1 MSSCD
6 QMSNFLLIV
15 ELALWCLRRQYW
27 FVPSTTI
34 ASAWVTSSQSSSG
47 LACYCQRRPATT
59 DSYLAGSVESTPP
72 PPHPSTANF
81 EHKQSKTTV
90 WKLLQI
96 CCISLSERG
105 NGWVDH
111 IMKFALSVF
120 ADDSFVFNSAKLN
133 TKQNIQTVGIL
144 NGKTQMLNISSQR
157 LWLRS
162 VLT

>member
-1 MSSCD
+1 MWHFHQMSSCD

-15 ELALWCLRRQYW
+15 ELSLWCLRRQYW

-47 LACYCQRRPATT
+47 LACYCQWRPATT
-59 DSYLAGSVESTPP
+59 DSYLAAGSVESTPP

-90 WKLLQI
+90 WKVLHT

-120 ADDSFVFNSAKLN
+120 ANDSFVFNSAKLN

-157 LWLRS
+157 L
-162 VLT
+162 